1 MGFVQECGIGTSSE
15 LLEWKGIIAYRLLV
29 KTNLKDL
36 NVKNKMMYLNITY
49 C

>member
-1 MGFVQECGIGTSSE
+1 MGFVQECAIGTSSK
-15 LLEWKGIIAYRLLV
+15 LLEWKGIIDYRLLV